1 MNFFCKSVLFGF
13 LGILFSGILSA
24 GTFSPVPAVENRS
37 AWEKVK
43 THPQWESLLEIA
55 EKQRAQILED
65 PFPYYMDFRNKGDR
79 QSYQKR
85 LNVLQDFGALTVVY
99 CATKE
104 KKYLAP
110 IESRVRMLL
119 DLPTWVLPAHYVPLN
134 CQTGKTDVIDIN
146 AAIISGELAMLLH
159 VLGPD
164 MDPGLAAR
172 LNAELLRR
180 IVIPWEQILEGTH
193 YVYDWMDRN
202 DNWNAVCIGGCTR
215 AFLMLDIAPERKERL
230 LKYAMQKLA
239 NYLVGF
245 GNDSYCSEG
254 ISYWYYGFGYFLQ
267 LTECVQRYNGKN
279 LLDIFLKAKSAAAFP
294 EKILIAPGC
303 YPAYADTH
311 ANVRNPYYLELRD
324 VLLGKRKGFS
334 SQYNLKK
341 NKTLSKILSILFVPV
356 DEKPL
361 DEINPEKNTVFSQ
374 AQVYVARGSADC
386 RMGVSFKGGNNR
398 EFHNHNDVGSYVIAI
413 DDVPVV
419 LDPGTEVYTA
429 RTFSNRRYESR
440 LIGSYGHSVPRID
453 GKEQTHLSGQ
463 PPVGFV
469 GANIAPAKATA
480 AKILK
485 QTASEKGL
493 SVTMDYKAAYNYIP
507 GITKLERCFDF
518 ERTNK
523 GRFTVTDIAEFDRE
537 MSFEGAVITEGTVEE
552 LGNQK
557 YLIKF
562 KGKAVVLEVFSSVPI
577 KYSVDMILEK
587 TSGNRVFRRMSFK
600 TVKNCRSI
608 KMEFKYTPAQ

>member
-1 MNFFCKSVLFGF
+1 MSSKIKRMLCGLLTVAGSTLFADISAKLPKVSNRAAWKKVESHPAWKS
-13 LGILFSGILSA
+13 ILVRA
-24 GTFSPVPAVENRS
+24 EEQR
-37 AWEKVK
+37 VK
-43 THPQWESLLEIA
+43 
-55 EKQRAQILED
+55 KLED
-65 PFPYYMDFRNKGDR
+65 PFPYYLEFRKNGDR
-79 QSYQKR
+79 QSYQSR
-85 LNVLQDFGALTVVY
+85 LNVIQGFGPLAVAYCVTRDKKWLT
-99 CATKE
+99 
-104 KKYLAP
+104 P
-110 IESRVRMLL
+110 IEKRIQMLI
-119 DLPTWVLPAHYVPLN
+119 DLPTWVLPSHYVPVN
-134 CQTGKTDVIDIN
+134 CHTGKTDVIDIE
-146 AAIISGELAMLLH
+146 AASIA
-159 VLGPD
+159 
-164 MDPGLAAR
+164 
-172 LNAELLRR
+172 AELSLLLNILGEDLDKNLAERLKQDLIRR
-180 IVIPWEQILEGTH
+180 IVIPWEELIDGNH
-193 YVYDWMDRN
+193 YMYDWMERK
-202 DNWNAVCIGGCTR
+202 DNWNAVCIGGCAR

-230 LKYAMQKLA
+230 LKYAMQKLE
-239 NYLVGF
+239 NYMIGF
-245 GNDSYCSEG
+245 GIDSYCSEG
-254 ISYWYYGFGYFLQ
+254 ISYWYYGFGHFLQ
-267 LTECVQRYNGKN
+267 LTECIQRYNGKS
-279 LLDIFLKAKSAAAFP
+279 LFDVFPGAKPAAAFP
-294 EKILIAPGC
+294 EKILIVPGC
-303 YPAYADTH
+303 YPAYADTA
-311 ANVRNPYYLELRD
+311 ANVRNPYYLEFRD
-324 VLLGKRKGFS
+324 ILLGKRKGFT
-334 SQYNLKK
+334 SQYNFRK
-341 NKTLSKILSILFVPV
+341 NKRFSILVSILFVPV

-386 RMGVSFKGGNNR
+386 RMGVSFKGGNNN

-429 RTFSNRRYESR
+429 RTFGDLRYESR

-453 GKEQTHLSGQ
+453 GKEQTHLDGK
-463 PPVGFV
+463 PPVGFS
-469 GANIAPAKATA
+469 GRNIHPASATA

-507 GITKLERCFDF
+507 GITRLERCFDF

-523 GRFTVTDIAEFDRE
+523 GCFIVADTAEFDRE

-557 YLIKF
+557 YLIKY
-562 KGKAVVLEVFSSVPI
+562 KGKSVVLEVFSSVPI

>member
-1 MNFFCKSVLFGF
+1 MSSSIKRLSCGLLIVAGSTLFADISAKLPKVSNRAAWKKVESHPAWKSILVL
-13 LGILFSGILSA
+13 A
-24 GTFSPVPAVENRS
+24 EEQR
-37 AWEKVK
+37 VK
-43 THPQWESLLEIA
+43 
-55 EKQRAQILED
+55 KLED
-65 PFPYYMDFRNKGDR
+65 PFPYYLDFRKNGDR
-79 QSYQKR
+79 QSYQSR
-85 LNVLQDFGALTVVY
+85 LNVIQGFGPLAVAYCVTRDKKWLT
-99 CATKE
+99 
-104 KKYLAP
+104 P
-110 IESRVRMLL
+110 IEKRIQMLI
-119 DLPTWVLPAHYVPLN
+119 DLPTWVLPSHYVPVN
-134 CQTGKTDVIDIN
+134 CHTGKTDVIDIE
-146 AAIISGELAMLLH
+146 AASIA
-159 VLGPD
+159 
-164 MDPGLAAR
+164 
-172 LNAELLRR
+172 AELSLLLNILGEDLDKNLAERLKQDLIRR
-180 IVIPWEQILEGTH
+180 IVIPWEELIDGNH
-193 YVYDWMDRN
+193 YMYDWMERK
-202 DNWNAVCIGGCTR
+202 DNWNAVCIGGCAR

-230 LKYAMQKLA
+230 LKYAMQKLE
-239 NYLVGF
+239 NYMIGF
-245 GNDSYCSEG
+245 GIDSYCSEG
-254 ISYWYYGFGYFLQ
+254 ISYWYYGFGHFLQ
-267 LTECVQRYNGKN
+267 LTECIQRYNRKN
-279 LLDIFLKAKSAAAFP
+279 LFDVFPGAKPAAAFP
-294 EKILIAPGC
+294 EKILIVPGC
-303 YPAYADTH
+303 YPAYADTA
-311 ANVRNPYYLELRD
+311 ANVRNPYYLEFRD
-324 VLLGKRKGFS
+324 ILLGKRKGFT
-334 SQYNLKK
+334 SQYDFRK
-341 NKTLSKILSILFVPV
+341 NKRFSILVSILFVPV

-386 RMGVSFKGGNNR
+386 RMGVSFKGGNNS

-429 RTFSNRRYESR
+429 RTFGDLRYESR

-463 PPVGFV
+463 PPVGFS
-469 GANIAPAKATA
+469 GRNIHPASATA

-507 GITKLERCFDF
+507 GITRLERCFDF

-523 GRFTVTDIAEFDRE
+523 GRFIVADTAEFDRE

-557 YLIKF
+557 YLIKY
-562 KGKAVVLEVFSSVPI
+562 KEKAVVLEVFSSVPI

>member
-1 MNFFCKSVLFGF
+1 MNSKIKRMLCGLLIVAGSTLFADISAPLPKVSNRAAWKKVESHPAWKSILVL
-13 LGILFSGILSA
+13 A
-24 GTFSPVPAVENRS
+24 EEQR
-37 AWEKVK
+37 VK
-43 THPQWESLLEIA
+43 
-55 EKQRAQILED
+55 KLED
-65 PFPYYMDFRNKGDR
+65 PFPYYLDYRKNGDR
-79 QSYQKR
+79 MSYQKR
-85 LNVLQDFGALTVVY
+85 LNVIQGFGPLAVAYCVTRDKKWLT
-99 CATKE
+99 
-104 KKYLAP
+104 P
-110 IESRVRMLL
+110 IEKRIQMLIN
-119 DLPTWVLPAHYVPLN
+119 LPTWVLPSHYVPVN
-134 CQTGKTDVIDIN
+134 CHTGKTDVIDIE
-146 AAIISGELAMLLH
+146 AASIA
-159 VLGPD
+159 
-164 MDPGLAAR
+164 
-172 LNAELLRR
+172 AELSLLLNILGEDLDKNLAERLKQDLIRR
-180 IVIPWEQILEGTH
+180 IVIPWDELIDGNH
-193 YVYDWMDRN
+193 YMYDWMERN

-230 LKYAMQKLA
+230 LKYAMQKLE
-239 NYLVGF
+239 NYMIGF
-245 GNDSYCSEG
+245 GTDSYCSEG
-254 ISYWYYGFGYFLQ
+254 ISYWYYGFGHFLQ
-267 LTECVQRYNGKN
+267 LTECIQRYNGKN
-279 LLDIFLKAKSAAAFP
+279 LFDVFPGAKPAAAFP

-311 ANVRNPYYLELRD
+311 ANVRNSYYLELRD

-419 LDPGTEVYTA
+419 LDPGTEIYTA
-429 RTFSNRRYESR
+429 RTFGDRRYESR

-485 QTASEKGL
+485 QTSSEKGL

-507 GITKLERCFDF
+507 GISKLERCFDF

-523 GRFTVTDIAEFDRE
+523 GRFIVADTAEFDRE
-537 MSFEGAVITEGTVEE
+537 MSFEGAVITEGTVEG

-557 YLIKF
+557 YLIKY
-562 KGKAVVLEVFSSVPI
+562 KGKSVVLEVFSSVPI

-587 TSGNRVFRRMSFK
+587 TSRNRVFRRMSFK

-608 KMEFKYTPAQ
+608 KMEFRYSPVK